1 MKHIIALA
9 ISAAAAL
16 SAAAL
21 DVESS
26 AGSLRE
32 AVGASTGASE
42 LKVRGSVNA
51 ADLMFIQSEM
61 ASLTSLDLS
70 EAVLAEY
77 SGDPLLNSVAS
88 SPAGAIPPA
97 AFLGMRLATFA
108 FPSNTTSIGEGAFAA
123 TALTAAVVPQGV
135 TFVGNS
141 AYADCPALVSA
152 SVPASVSRLG
162 SGVFRG

>member
-70 EAVLAEY
+70 EA
-77 SGDPLLNSVAS
+77 
-88 SPAGAIPPA
+88 
-97 AFLGMRLATFA
+97 
-108 FPSNTTSIGEGAFAA
+108 
-123 TALTAAVVPQGV
+123 
-135 TFVGNS
+135 
-141 AYADCPALVSA
+141 
-152 SVPASVSRLG
+152 
-162 SGVFRG
+162 